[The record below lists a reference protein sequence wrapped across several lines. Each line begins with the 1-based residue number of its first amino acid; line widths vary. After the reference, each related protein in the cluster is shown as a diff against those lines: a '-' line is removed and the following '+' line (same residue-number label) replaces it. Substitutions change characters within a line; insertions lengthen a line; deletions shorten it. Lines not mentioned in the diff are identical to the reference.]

1 MENKKFLDLLY
12 NIKKALEYSL
22 KSINLV
28 IDDYERNKVD
38 YSEYIELEHVNN
50 QINLIRAIM
59 HNPKYLSE
67 MNKKI
72 IPLYKDKSE
81 ESEKFLKSLKD

>member
-22 KSINLV
+22 KSINSV
-28 IDDYERNKVD
+28 IDDYESIKVD
-38 YSEYIELEHVNN
+38 YSEYIELEHINN

-67 MNKKI
+67 MNKNI
-72 IPLYKDKSE
+72 IPLYKAKSE